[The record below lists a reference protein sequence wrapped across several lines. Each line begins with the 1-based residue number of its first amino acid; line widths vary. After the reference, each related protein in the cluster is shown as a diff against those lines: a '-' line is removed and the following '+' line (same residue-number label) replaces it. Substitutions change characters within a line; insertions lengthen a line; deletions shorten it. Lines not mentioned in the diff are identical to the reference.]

1 MKKRTVASL
10 ALTGLFLAIFLFAW
24 RQAVLAR
31 RAEGALDSLSRKH
44 AALLDDLRRRQD
56 LLAAGARR
64 LSEMGARLSA
74 LKATSVPSTAR
85 ALALKFLA
93 LSAQPWR
100 EIALATDPKLQALYM
115 ANERTS
121 IPVRYGPFI
130 RAQNLTPE
138 QSARF
143 SEAQLAADQRTLD
156 IKAAAVA
163 QGLPLDDPGI
173 ASLLKQSG
181 QELQQAQTDLL
192 GPDGY
197 QQLTQYDR
205 ALPIRSFVDTLG
217 GALAFTDAPLTA
229 QQADQLVQQLAG
241 ASSSYNE
248 GGVAIP
254 PRMTYAYQSLMA
266 SQSLA
271 PDPIDWDEV
280 KPQAQ
285 ASLSPSQFDLLNDA
299 MQESLSTAHLFNLMM
314 EQSKDSPMVG
324 FVYSRKTD

>member
-1 MKKRTVASL
+1 MASL
-10 ALTGLFLAIFLFAW
+10 GVTGLFLAIFLFAW
-24 RQAVLAR
+24 REAALAR
-31 RAEGALDSLSRKH
+31 RAAGALDSVSRRH
-44 AALLDDLRRRQD
+44 AALLDDLRKKQE
-56 LLAAGARR
+56 LLAAADRR
-64 LSEMGARLSA
+64 RSEMEARLSA
-74 LKATSVPSTAR
+74 LKATSAPSTAR
-85 ALALKFLA
+85 ALALKLLA

-100 EIALATDPKLQALYM
+100 EIALAGDPKLQALYM

-130 RAQNLTPE
+130 RAQNLTAD
-138 QSARF
+138 QAARF
-143 SEAQLAADQRTLD
+143 SEAQLAADQRALD
-156 IKAAAVA
+156 IKAAAAA
-163 QGLPLDDPGI
+163 QGLALDDPAV

-197 QQLTQYDR
+197 QQLAQYDR

-229 QQADQLVQQLAG
+229 LQADQLVQQLAG
-241 ASSSYNE
+241 ASSSYND
-248 GGVAIP
+248 GSVAIP
-254 PRMTYAYQSLMA
+254 PRMTYAYQNLMA

-285 ASLSPSQFDLLNDA
+285 ASLSASQFDLLNDA
-299 MQESLSTAHLFNLMM
+299 MQESLSTVHLFNIMM
-314 EQSKDSPMVG
+314 EQSKNSPMDG